1 MNAPKFLSLPSNMGL
16 AYHKSSAQGDG
27 VNRPGLIFLGGYN
40 SDMTGTKARYLEDW
54 ASKNGAA
61 FIRFDYRGHGVS
73 SGRFQDHCVGD
84 WADDAAEVLQRLAEG
99 PQIVVGSS
107 MGGWIALL
115 LAKRFPERIAGL
127 IGIAAA
133 PDFTQWRWEGFT
145 DAQRKTIAEEGLIE
159 LPSQY
164 SEDPYFYT
172 HRLFRDGPDHFVL
185 NQPLPLPIP
194 VRLLH
199 GTADPDVPHTLSMR
213 LLEHVT
219 CTDATLTLIKD
230 GDHRL
235 SDPADLDL
243 LGRTV
248 REVWSKSTR

>member
-1 MNAPKFLSLPSNMGL
+1 MNAPKILSLPSNIRL
-16 AYHKSSAQGDG
+16 AYHKSNAQGDG
-27 VNRPGLIFLGGYN
+27 VNRPGPIFLGGYN

-61 FIRFDYRGHGVS
+61 FVRFDYRGHGAS

-84 WADDAAEVLQRLAEG
+84 WADDAAEVLHRLTAG
-99 PQIVVGSS
+99 PQIIAGSS

-115 LAKRFPERIAGL
+115 LARRFPERIAAL

-133 PDFTQWRWEGFT
+133 PDFTQWRWNRFT
-145 DAQRKTIAEEGLIE
+145 EVQRQTIAEKGYIE

-164 SEDPYFYT
+164 SDEPYIYT

-185 NQPLPLPIP
+185 NQPLDLPHP

-199 GTADPDVPHTLSMR
+199 GTADPDVPHTLSMD
-213 LLEHVT
+213 LMQHIT
-219 CTDATLTLIKD
+219 CPDATLTLIKD

-235 SDPADLDL
+235 SEANDLDL
-243 LGRTV
+243 LGRTITDLW
-248 REVWSKSTR
+248 R